1 MSFSPTH
8 YGSVRQAADYV
19 SRDPLYRCSRRRL
32 QEEMRRRLQEEMVK
46 QRFSVS
52 LSLTKEAP
60 LANSAASASEPH
72 AERAI

>member
-32 QEEMRRRLQEEMVK
+32 QEEMVK
-46 QRFSVS
+46 QRLSVS

>member
-19 SRDPLYRCSRRRL
+19 SRDPLYRCS
-32 QEEMRRRLQEEMVK
+32 RRRLQEEMVK